1 MPRDLGN
8 GNLSKK
14 KKKCKVLKRME
25 RNKIKGKVKEMIKVD
40 VRRQCGISKNGR
52 IWSLRDCSAT

>member
-40 VRRQCGISKNGR
+40 VRR
-52 IWSLRDCSAT
+52 